1 MESLAESG
9 NGGNTLVK
17 APSVGKGISLRW
29 WVNAGCSITSTALL
43 EQMTNATYQTK
54 ARIVIEALRMLAQ
67 SDRTPLVKRPVVK
80 AEKKSVWLSCGN
92 EPIGILSQ

>member
-1 MESLAESG
+1 MWERHRRAGLLAARVG
-9 NGGNTLVK
+9 L
-17 APSVGKGISLRW
+17 SVVG
-29 WVNAGCSITSTALL
+29 TAFL
-43 EQMTNATYQTK
+43 EQMTNATYQNK

-80 AEKKSVWLSCGN
+80 AEKNSVWLSCGN